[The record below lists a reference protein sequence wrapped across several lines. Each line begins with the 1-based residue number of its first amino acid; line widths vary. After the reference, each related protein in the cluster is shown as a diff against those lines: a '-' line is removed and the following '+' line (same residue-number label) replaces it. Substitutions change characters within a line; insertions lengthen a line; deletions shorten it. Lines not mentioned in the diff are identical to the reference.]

1 MEHWKVCSE
10 RGRKQSFDGLRIPIR
25 KAIKKMNFGSWKLV
39 WALSIVL
46 LLLSGEATAQLREE
60 RPNYPDEI
68 VPIRGKPFRGKILKF
83 EGTTLYLEV
92 TKHKIA
98 QIITIDIDSLI
109 EVTKDFGPTKV
120 TIWKRK
126 PQIEQSSA
134 VRTSPAI
141 RLPKNF
147 GVPSK
152 RDSIAALAVERDS
165 IYVGAVDRRDTT
177 AAQSVLVDQKPVPL
191 VRANTEYPSGA
202 ASRRLQG
209 TVILKLWIDKD
220 GLPKKHEVVVSSD
233 PIFVESSV
241 ASAMN
246 WEFSPAI
253 VKGTPVGVWA
263 SVTFEYKFQK

>member
-1 MEHWKVCSE
+1 
-10 RGRKQSFDGLRIPIR
+10 
-25 KAIKKMNFGSWKLV
+25 MNVGSWKFV
-39 WALSIVL
+39 MALSIVS
-46 LLLSGEATAQLREE
+46 LLLSVGATAQLREE

-83 EGTTLYLEV
+83 EGTTIYLEV

-98 QIITIDIDSLI
+98 QIITIELDSLL

-120 TIWKRK
+120 TIWQRK
-126 PQIEQSSA
+126 PEAKQSRA
-134 VRTSPAI
+134 ARNSPTI

-147 GVPSK
+147 GLTSK
-152 RDSIAALAVERDS
+152 RDSVAALAVERDS
-165 IYVGAVDRRDTT
+165 IYVGAVDRKDTS
-177 AAQSVLVDQKPVPL
+177 AVQSVFVDQKPVPL
-191 VRANTEYPSGA
+191 VRANTEYPPGA